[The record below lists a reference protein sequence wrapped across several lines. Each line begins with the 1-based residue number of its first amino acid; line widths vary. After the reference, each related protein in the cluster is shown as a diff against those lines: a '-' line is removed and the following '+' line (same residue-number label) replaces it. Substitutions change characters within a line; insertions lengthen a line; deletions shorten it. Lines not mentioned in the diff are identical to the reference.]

1 MKNDTHLIE
10 AFHRLVAK
18 SMCDWHVPGLAIAV
32 VCGNKIEAKVGA
44 CVFVRLYNNA
54 DGLTFANWGYGF
66 AKYPDVR
73 VRRDTIFD
81 CASTSKSFTAAA
93 ISLLVDD
100 KESYPELHWRTP
112 VSKLLPE
119 FVLQDSYA
127 TANVTIEDILSHRS
141 GMPRYIFRLR
151 IFSFRSRCV
160 N

>member
-1 MKNDTHLIE
+1 MKTETHLIE

-18 SMCDWHVPGLAIAV
+18 SMRDWHVPGLVIAG
-32 VCGNKIEAKVGA
+32 VCGDRIDAKVGA
-44 CVFVRLYNNA
+44 CVFVRLYNTA
-54 DGLTFANWGYGF
+54 DGPTFAIQGYGF

-93 ISLLVDD
+93 ISLLVDAN
-100 KESYPELHWRTP
+100 ENYPELHWRTP
-112 VSKLLPE
+112 VSKLLPD

-141 GMPRYIFRLR
+141 GMPRYIFRPQT
-151 IFSFRSRCV
+151 FSLQADA
-160 N
+160 